1 MKIEIINEKFD
12 PWQSLVDYKKNDLQN
27 DPRIGASSVF
37 LGTMRD
43 FNEDSDVT
51 GMELQHYPG
60 MTEKYLED
68 IVNNAIKKYKIID
81 GLVMHRVGFLE
92 PTDPIVIVA
101 TWSEHRDN
109 AFNATRDIMESL
121 KSEAPFWKK
130 ESTDKGFRW
139 AQPSNN
145 SDTESQDTKNEI
157 Q

>member
-1 MKIEIINEKFD
+1 MKIEIIDEKFD
-12 PWQSLVDYKKNDLQN
+12 PWQSLVDYKRNDLQN
-27 DPRIGASSVF
+27 DPKIGASSVF

-43 FNEDSDVT
+43 FNEDSGIT
-51 GMELQHYPG
+51 CMELQHYPG
-60 MTEKYLED
+60 MTEKYLEN

-81 GLVMHRVGFLE
+81 GLVIHRVGVLE

-121 KSEAPFWKK
+121 KAEAPLWKK
-130 ESTDKGFRW
+130 ESTDKGFKW
-139 AQPSNN
+139 VKPVV
-145 SDTESQDTKNEI
+145 ESESEETQNEI